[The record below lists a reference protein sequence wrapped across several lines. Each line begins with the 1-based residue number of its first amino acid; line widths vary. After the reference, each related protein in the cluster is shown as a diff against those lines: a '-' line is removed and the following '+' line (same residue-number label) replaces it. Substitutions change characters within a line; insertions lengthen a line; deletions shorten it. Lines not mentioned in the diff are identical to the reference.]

1 MYECKAALQLIM
13 LSNIYIEG
21 IHHKD
26 LEAGKSGETQRKNMP
41 PNGDSYELVYANLDF
56 TNADHSTTSQSIVT
70 TNASIPSNSNANH
83 PSTQMFAAG
92 AQPGKPLSMHL
103 AMQQAQSLQTGTL
116 HMTQPLSSVGVA
128 PQVLLH
134 QPALVG
140 AQQVL
145 PTINPNNPI
154 NPLQVPPKKQPPATR
169 PKPQIRPQHMR
180 TTQSNGIEYAK
191 LAFATKADL

>member
-1 MYECKAALQLIM
+1 
-13 LSNIYIEG
+13 
-21 IHHKD
+21 
-26 LEAGKSGETQRKNMP
+26 LEAGKSGETQRLNVA

-56 TNADHSTTSQSIVT
+56 TNVD
-70 TNASIPSNSNANH
+70 PSAVK
-83 PSTQMFAAG
+83 PQLFAAQSQ
-92 AQPGKPLSMHL
+92 QPLNLHL
-103 AMQQAQSLQTGTL
+103 PVQQPSINLQT
-116 HMTQPLSSVGVA
+116 LSQTVV

-134 QPALVG
+134 QSALVG

-145 PTINPNNPI
+145 PVAGAAAAHPI